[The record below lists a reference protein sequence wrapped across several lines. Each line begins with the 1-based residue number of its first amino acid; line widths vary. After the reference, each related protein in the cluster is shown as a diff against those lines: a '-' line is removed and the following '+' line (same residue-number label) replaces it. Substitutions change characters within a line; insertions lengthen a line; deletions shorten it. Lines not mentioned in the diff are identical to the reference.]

1 MLFQDL
7 LHKCTS
13 TPALSSPHSE
23 ISHQPLGC
31 NISFSPSRVE
41 DGKQGTAVGFDLQEL
56 SQNSNDHGCE
66 EKGHQD
72 SFEKEVPSAVDH
84 SDVSV
89 LDSYRSPQVR
99 DDSPQSPGLDSVK
112 SPVSCPQ
119 EATSWAAQIING
131 TEGSDTRYGVK
142 HGLSRFKVLWLW
154 WGGGGGGGG
163 GTGICRLHLKRSTE
177 KAEVEFDN
185 VPWKGR

>member
-31 NISFSPSRVE
+31 NISFSPSHVE

-72 SFEKEVPSAVDH
+72 SFEKELPSAVDH

-99 DDSPQSPGLDSVK
+99 DDSPQSPGLDRVK

-154 WGGGGGGGG
+154 WGGDW
-163 GTGICRLHLKRSTE
+163 HLQIAFEEKHRKSRSR
-177 KAEVEFDN
+177 V
-185 VPWKGR
+185 W

>member
-13 TPALSSPHSE
+13 TPALSSRHSE

-56 SQNSNDHGCE
+56 SQNSSDNGCE

-72 SFEKEVPSAVDH
+72 SFEKELPSAVNH
-84 SDVSV
+84 SDMSV

-99 DDSPQSPGLDSVK
+99 DDSPQSIK
-112 SPVSCPQ
+112 SPASCPQ

-142 HGLSRFKVLWLW
+142 HGLSRFKVL
-154 WGGGGGGGG
+154 
-163 GTGICRLHLKRSTE
+163 RL
-177 KAEVEFDN
+177 
-185 VPWKGR
+185 